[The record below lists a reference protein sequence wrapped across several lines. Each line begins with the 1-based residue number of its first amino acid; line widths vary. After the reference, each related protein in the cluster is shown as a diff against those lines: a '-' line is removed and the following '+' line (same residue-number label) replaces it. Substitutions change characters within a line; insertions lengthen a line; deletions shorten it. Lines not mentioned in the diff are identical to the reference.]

1 MEKESYKIRLQAI
14 CADEFGGNLAALA
27 AHFSLKRQSIYN
39 AMRKGDDLNATFRQ
53 IVDAVEL
60 GQKIF
65 QKKFEKFGRVI

>member
-1 MEKESYKIRLQAI
+1 MEKENYKTRLQAI
-14 CADEFGGNLAALA
+14 CVDEFGGNLAALA

-60 GQKIF
+60 GQRIF
-65 QKKFEKFGRVI
+65 QKKLMKNLEG